1 MCTTSNP
8 GKKYSTDVAVDDEK
22 KSTRQNKKKITK
34 KSSIRFPEKMK
45 YNSCVKDMKLDVL
58 DN

>member
-1 MCTTSNP
+1 MM
-8 GKKYSTDVAVDDEK
+8 KKRVQDKT
-22 KSTRQNKKKITK
+22 KKIAK